1 MTPRPLLFATL
12 DGYAL
17 EGGYDRAYEPSTCY
31 SVTIAL
37 GRHAGPGEALSLW
50 RDYEQVLELAKDMG
64 LDGVRLSAEWARI
77 EPRQGEIDERAL
89 ERYAQVVR
97 HATDIGLA
105 VTLALVDGCWPSW
118 LGLEAWLLPWV
129 VPHVL
134 EHARRM
140 TSYFAHDLAGVV
152 VFADP
157 DRLVEGGYLSATVPP
172 WRRAQREDA
181 MSARAQIDEVLTLLA
196 NDALVSAHLV
206 RSQRTVEVNDVELL
220 DIASIDDCD
229 QLYLRSLVRGVG
241 PTAARAGLL
250 SKHEGHWRVSAPDE
264 VLEALRARER

>member
-17 EGGYDRAYEPSTCY
+17 EGGYDRAYEPATCY
-31 SVTIAL
+31 SATIAL
-37 GRHAGPGEALSLW
+37 GRHAGPGDALSLW
-50 RDYEQVLELAKDMG
+50 RDYERVLDLAKQIG

-77 EPRQGEIDERAL
+77 EPRAGVLDEQAL

-97 HATDIGLA
+97 YANDIGLG
-105 VTLALVDGCWPSW
+105 VTLALVDACWPSW

-134 EHARRM
+134 AHARRM
-140 TSYFAHDLAGVV
+140 AAYFASDIAGMV

-157 DRLVEGGYLSATVPP
+157 DRLVEGGYLNATMPP
-172 WRRAQREDA
+172 WRSGQRVDA
-181 MSARAQIDEVLTLLA
+181 TLARAQIDAIVTQLT
-196 NDALVSAHLV
+196 NDALVGQRLV
-206 RSQRTVEVNDVELL
+206 RSSRSVEVASSELL
-220 DIASIDDCD
+220 DVAHLGNCD
-229 QLYLRSLVRGVG
+229 QLFVRSLVRGVG

-250 SKHEGHWRVSAPDE
+250 SKHEGHWRVSAAPEMLE
-264 VLEALRARER
+264 VLRERGR